1 MKSDK
6 LVTHILTMFLF
17 FTLIFVQTGKTETK
31 SALIEIDKGS
41 YSNAVLIL
49 FPLAIQGELDAQM
62 ILSQLY
68 FEGNGVA
75 QDFDKALYWSCRA
88 TENGDLE
95 ALKSHKILTL
105 QIITDTYLP
114 WQCPSILDVK

>member
-88 TENGDLE
+88 TEMG
-95 ALKSHKILTL
+95 T
-105 QIITDTYLP
+105 
-114 WQCPSILDVK
+114 